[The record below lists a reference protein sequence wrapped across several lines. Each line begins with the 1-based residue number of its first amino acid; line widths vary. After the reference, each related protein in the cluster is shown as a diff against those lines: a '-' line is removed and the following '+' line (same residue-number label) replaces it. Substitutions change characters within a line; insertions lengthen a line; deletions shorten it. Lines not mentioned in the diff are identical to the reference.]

1 MTPTV
6 PFPPPPWRQYLDTLP
21 EAEAPD
27 TLWPRLAA
35 AQRQAQRRRQRP
47 FRLGAAAAV
56 LALVALFAAQR
67 LPAPTSPAVA
77 GAPGLGHVAQPA
89 ADPGLR
95 RLDDQIALAYAR
107 GADEDEVAVL
117 WQARAQV
124 LASLEGPAPV
134 VLARL

>member
-1 MTPTV
+1 MNPTV

-21 EAEAPD
+21 EAEAPA

-35 AQRQAQRRRQRP
+35 AQRQAQRRRRRP
-47 FRLGAAAAV
+47 LWFGAAAAV
-56 LALVALFAAQR
+56 LALALIAPRLLPTPATPAA
-67 LPAPTSPAVA
+67 PAAA
-77 GAPGLGHVAQPA
+77 GPSLALSPA

-95 RLDDQIALAYAR
+95 RLDDQIAQAYAR
-107 GADEDEVAVL
+107 GAGEDEVAVL
-117 WQARAQV
+117 WQARERV